1 MTDTKFWDR
10 IAEKYSKQPV
20 ADQASYEKKLEVTRS
35 YFTPETE
42 VMEFGCGTG
51 STAIAHAPH
60 VKHVL
65 ATDVSQNMVDI
76 AREKAA
82 AANVGNV
89 TFERATLDDMD
100 LPDGSLDVVLGLSIL
115 HLLEDKEAAI
125 AKVYRLL
132 KAGGVFVSSTVC
144 LGDNM
149 RWFRFVG
156 PIGRW
161 LGFMPYVSVF
171 TSQEL
176 VDSMKAAGFGVD
188 YEWRPPGGRVLFLVA
203 KKPG

>member
-1 MTDTKFWDR
+1 MTDSKFWDK
-10 IAEKYSKQPV
+10 IAAKYSKQPV
-20 ADQASYEKKLEVTRS
+20 ADQASYEKKLEITRS

-60 VKHVL
+60 VANVL
-65 ATDVSQNMVDI
+65 ATDVSQNMIDI
-76 AREKAA
+76 ARRKAA
-82 AANVGNV
+82 DANVDNV
-89 TFERATLDDMD
+89 SFERATLDDLD

-125 AKVYRLL
+125 ATVHRLL
-132 KAGGVFVSSTVC
+132 KPGGVFVSSTVC

-149 RWFRFVG
+149 KWFRFIG
-156 PIGRW
+156 PIGLW

-176 VDSMKAAGFGVD
+176 IDSMTAAGFGID